1 MSIYVNKDTRVIVQ
15 GITGKQGAFHAEKM
29 IELKAASKL
38 KRIIVAEHNY
48 GQMVLEVER
57 VVKDNCKI
65 DFVGKWNGSVITPAE
80 ILAKIEEA

>member
-1 MSIYVNKDTRVIVQ
+1 MAREKCYKV
-15 GITGKQGAFHAEKM
+15 GIFRPRTVWPFPEN
-29 IELKAASKL
+29 ELLKAASKL